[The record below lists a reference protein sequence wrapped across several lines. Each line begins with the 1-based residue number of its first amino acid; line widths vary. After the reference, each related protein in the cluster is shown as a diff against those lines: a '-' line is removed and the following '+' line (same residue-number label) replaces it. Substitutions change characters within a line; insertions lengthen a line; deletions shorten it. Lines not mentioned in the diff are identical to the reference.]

1 MLSRGQG
8 VKFIANQT
16 LISVKTA
23 DRQVWTFNIGG
34 TIIPKNPMEDIS
46 KGSTS
51 ANLRVIG
58 NTMAEELI
66 SDLKP
71 DKEKPNN
78 FLCIG
83 DSLLFSYWIC
93 QDDIC

>member
-1 MLSRGQG
+1 MR
-8 VKFIANQT
+8 FITNQT
-16 LISVKTA
+16 LISMKTA
-23 DRQVWTFNIGG
+23 DRQVWTFNIPE
-34 TIIPKNPMEDIS
+34 TIIPMNPMEDIS

-78 FLCIG
+78 FLCIA
-83 DSLLFSYWIC
+83 DSLLFFC
-93 QDDIC
+93 

>member
-1 MLSRGQG
+1 M
-8 VKFIANQT
+8 
-16 LISVKTA
+16 
-23 DRQVWTFNIGG
+23 
-34 TIIPKNPMEDIS
+34 NPMEDIS

-58 NTMAEELI
+58 NTMAEELV

-71 DKEKPNN
+71 GKEKPNN

-83 DSLLFSYWIC
+83 DSFLFSYWLY
-93 QDDIC
+93 QGDIG